1 MIDWP
6 PDDNAADQLPALSAM
21 LAELATADASRRR
34 ELLAAISDLTWKIG
48 PNAAAAIP
56 VLLDWPLGGDRES
69 EERVCHALSN
79 CAPASIAPLL
89 KLLEHPSELAR
100 LRACDALRRIG
111 PGVGDRLIPAA
122 DALLVRL
129 EDVSDPVR
137 REAALALGQLG
148 DQREATSARLIDVA
162 RTAGGSTRTSA
173 LHAIR
178 NICNKWA
185 EEELRRAPA
194 SFAPLL
200 ELLEHPSELARLRA
214 CSALLRMGQGAGDR
228 VIPAADALLTRLE
241 DVSDVVRIEA
251 AFALGLLGDQR
262 EATVARLVDIAR
274 TSGASTRASALHA
287 IGNICSKRAEEE
299 PGREGPAFAGT
310 ADVVLAGLDD
320 ADADVRRSA
329 CHALGYLGLP
339 ASQHLERIL
348 RILEADPSG
357 VMRDW
362 AASQLPALAE
372 RADISSAVATLA
384 RLLGD
389 APRLP
394 SPSSSERSLALLI
407 CEALGRIGPG
417 ARAAVPA
424 LLEALNDD
432 RVALWAAEALWRI
445 ERRAELVLPTLDR
458 EFDGNGEIVCDIV
471 CEMGPEA
478 RPLLPK
484 LLDALA
490 RDDYWDLQWA
500 AADAIG
506 RVASADPETLQA
518 LQKALTH
525 ESGIVRSAAAK
536 SLANIGASAVPLLID
551 MLSTDIDPKTQEW
564 VADALSRMGPV
575 ATSAAPI
582 LRAKLGGLRRWA
594 AIASGKASAHR
605 GLRAWAAIALGKVA
619 SDADAVPALIE
630 ILEDE
635 GLTDAWQAACEA
647 LAAIGAPAAAS
658 REHLMA
664 LATCP
669 IDKVRQAA
677 ELAVAAIDRP
687 PS

>member
-1 MIDWP
+1 
-6 PDDNAADQLPALSAM
+6 L
-21 LAELATADASRRR
+21 
-34 ELLAAISDLTWKIG
+34 
-48 PNAAAAIP
+48 
-56 VLLDWPLGGDRES
+56 
-69 EERVCHALSN
+69 
-79 CAPASIAPLL
+79 APLL
-89 KLLEHPSELAR
+89 GLLEHPSEL
-100 LRACDALRRIG
+100 
-111 PGVGDRLIPAA
+111 
-122 DALLVRL
+122 
-129 EDVSDPVR
+129 
-137 REAALALGQLG
+137 
-148 DQREATSARLIDVA
+148 T
-162 RTAGGSTRTSA
+162 
-173 LHAIR
+173 
-178 NICNKWA
+178 
-185 EEELRRAPA
+185 
-194 SFAPLL
+194 
-200 ELLEHPSELARLRA
+200 RLRA

-262 EATVARLVDIAR
+262 EATVARLVEVAR
-274 TSGASTRASALHA
+274 TSSASTRASALHA

-299 PGREGPAFAGT
+299 PGREGPAFVGT
-310 ADVVLAGLDD
+310 EAVVLAGLDD
-320 ADADVRRSA
+320 ADADVRKSA

-339 ASQHLERIL
+339 ASQHLERVL
-348 RILEADPSG
+348 RIIETDPSG

-362 AASQLPALAE
+362 AASQLRRLAE

-394 SPSSSERSLALLI
+394 SPSSNERSLALLI
-407 CEALGRIGPG
+407 CEALGKIGPG

-445 ERRAELVLPTLDR
+445 ERRAEHVLPMLDR

-518 LQKALTH
+518 LQKALAH
-525 ESGIVRSAAAK
+525 KSGVVRSAAAK
-536 SLANIGASAVPLLID
+536 ALANIGAPAVPLLID

-575 ATSAAPI
+575 ALSAAPI
-582 LRAKLGGLRRWA
+582 LRAKLG
-594 AIASGKASAHR
+594 SPHR
-605 GLRAWAAIALGKVA
+605 GLCLWAAIALGKIA
-619 SDADAVPALIE
+619 SDANAVPALIE
-630 ILEDE
+630 ILEDD
-635 GLTDAWQAACEA
+635 GMTDAWQAACEA
-647 LAAIGAPAAAS
+647 LAAIGAPAAAI

-669 IDKVRQAA
+669 VDEVRQAA